1 MEDDLNER
9 RPQWKTTLM
18 EEDLQLQ
25 MKRTSIED
33 DLSGRPSQWKTISM
47 EGDIKEALQEADD
60 INLPS

>member
-1 MEDDLNER
+1 MEKN
-9 RPQWKTTLM
+9 
-18 EEDLQLQ
+18 LQLQ

-47 EGDIKEALQEADD
+47 EADIKEALQEADD